1 MRLFRVF
8 SGFLL
13 SSKANI
19 SQTFT
24 SDPIFLPS
32 PDHIHKTS
40 FFLYH
45 LQYLFICFHVSPADL
60 FNLPPHPHPKSL
72 QFSHKSHDFKLVK
85 LLVSSYRLQYL
96 FICFH
101 VSPADL
107 FNLPPH
113 PHPKSL
119 QFSHKSHDFKLVK
132 LLVSSFICLW
142 IASGPSHRK
151 VKTSAPFTL
160 VNIKTDLWTKDP
172 PPQSHQA

>member
-1 MRLFRVF
+1 MRLVF
-8 SGFLL
+8 SGLAL
-13 SSKANI
+13 SAKANI

-45 LQYLFICFHVSPADL
+45 
-60 FNLPPHPHPKSL
+60 
-72 QFSHKSHDFKLVK
+72 
-85 LLVSSYRLQYL
+85 LQYL